1 MLGEEGNADYWAS
14 KEDFL
19 GEQDNLLDKL
29 RMSLKV
35 GTRAKTAKLKKQI
48 YLKVMQV
55 YIQMHQERLACQE
68 QPIQH

>member
-1 MLGEEGNADYWAS
+1 MLGEEGNADYQAPQ
-14 KEDFL
+14 EDFWE
-19 GEQDNLLDKL
+19 EQDNLLDKL

-35 GTRAKTAKLKKQI
+35 GTRAQTAKLKKQI
-48 YLKVMQV
+48 YLKVPQA